1 MVMTDSCFSLPSR
14 SQYLFASEV
23 WTRSPAECIILCD
36 VQCTQ
41 GAVIHV
47 STFFVFHSQIFDVEG
62 KEVSKGPRCDM
73 MRKTLR
79 QVHEELTQVLQAWV
93 SFALK

>member
-1 MVMTDSCFSLPSR
+1 MCPL
-14 SQYLFASEV
+14 
-23 WTRSPAECIILCD
+23 
-36 VQCTQ
+36 
-41 GAVIHV
+41 
-47 STFFVFHSQIFDVEG
+47 FFVFHSQILDVEG